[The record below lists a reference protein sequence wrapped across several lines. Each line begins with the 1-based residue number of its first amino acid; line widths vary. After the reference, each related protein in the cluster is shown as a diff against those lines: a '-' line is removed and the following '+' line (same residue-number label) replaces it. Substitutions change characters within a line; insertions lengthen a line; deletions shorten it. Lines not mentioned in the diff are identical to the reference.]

1 MNDIRQIISQI
12 GGGTNLLIFI
22 ILLAV
27 GTKFIIDL
35 VDYFKNKL
43 EKWRKDRNGEED
55 TIDTLED
62 KIKKLEQSDTQQ
74 MEKLNDIDARIQNM
88 ASSLELMAERN
99 KNSIV
104 STARSSLYRLHKDF
118 MTQGCITLAER
129 EMFDAISEVYLQN
142 GGNSIFKNKIIPE
155 VEALPIKN

>member
-1 MNDIRQIISQI
+1 MNDIRQIITQI
-12 GGGTNLLIFI
+12 GGGTNLMIFI

-35 VDYFKNKL
+35 IDYFKNKL
-43 EKWRKDRNGEED
+43 EKWRKDKNGEED

-62 KIKKLEQSDTQQ
+62 KIKKLEQSDGRQ
-74 MEKLNDIDARIQNM
+74 MEKLNDIDARIQNI
-88 ASSLELMAERN
+88 ASSLELMAENNRN
-99 KNSIV
+99 NIV
-104 STARSSLYRLHKDF
+104 TTARSNLYRLHKEF
-118 MTQGCITLAER
+118 TVQGYVTLAER
-129 EMFDAISEVYLQN
+129 EMFDSVSSIYLNN